1 MINTERDS
9 LIGNENIDIYI
20 VTSFLLLGYI
30 IISIVPI
37 FLDIL
42 FGFSHIIH
50 CNTLE
55 KPLIDILIW
64 MRVNGIISFFTLI
77 MLIIIQKKL
86 FIPDRISYKIVHIFG
101 IVMNIFLVLWS
112 GIGMISFFMYYDIND
127 NYYIMIR
134 MGIAPAICILKLLEI
149 YYT

>member
-1 MINTERDS
+1 MINTETETLIKNNIYNTDICIVGWFILSISS
-9 LIGNENIDIYI
+9 L
-20 VTSFLLLGYI
+20 
-30 IISIVPI
+30 

-55 KPLIDILIW
+55 KPLIDIFIW

-86 FIPDRISYKIVHIFG
+86 FIPDRISYKLVHIFG
-101 IVMNIFLVLWS
+101 LVMNIFLVLWS
-112 GIGMISFFMYYDIND
+112 GIGMASFFMHYDIND